1 MPATVWP
8 VCPMSLIELPTS
20 RSVQPSPSQLK
31 TQWSRDNATSGTP
44 RLARVTTER
53 NCGGLERIDL
63 AGQFPG

>member
-44 RLARVTTER
+44 RLLLESRPNVTVVVSR
-53 NCGGLERIDL
+53 G
-63 AGQFPG
+63 